1 MTFIPSNDCFQA
13 HPLVSTATPGCHES
27 SSQNEHDGKNASIAD
42 TTLTKSEEDALDQAG
57 TSQLTQHSAS
67 LHSTDRL
74 GISGHG
80 ETANKTKMTLLVTS
94 YMLRPWTGKPMHG
107 EDLAWAMR
115 DVWTFNDGPPP
126 YKKMMNRSRRYT
138 EGLSYEIERILAG
151 QWSVNQ
157 GNDPVIYKGITDTI
171 ESICISSPDK
181 ITQESKST
189 HLPPEVA
196 PTLAS
201 EIDVKVLNPES
212 FMPFDPPVPKD
223 WLRQQPYDK
232 DEYKRFLANMEKPS
246 SQTNQEDTSAYVQRE
261 PDLL

>member
-1 MTFIPSNDCFQA
+1 
-13 HPLVSTATPGCHES
+13 
-27 SSQNEHDGKNASIAD
+27 
-42 TTLTKSEEDALDQAG
+42 
-57 TSQLTQHSAS
+57 
-67 LHSTDRL
+67 
-74 GISGHG
+74 
-80 ETANKTKMTLLVTS
+80 
-94 YMLRPWTGKPMHG
+94 
-107 EDLAWAMR
+107 
-115 DVWTFNDGPPP
+115 
-126 YKKMMNRSRRYT
+126 MMNRSRRYT
-138 EGLSYEIERILAG
+138 EELSYEIERILAG